1 MDTIEFFGKLEK
13 TRSKFIGKLR
23 KALPG
28 RSIDTE
34 IWDEME
40 EALLT
45 SDLGPTLTYDLISR
59 TKEIITTGKIQAAED
74 ILDILKNEMVIIL
87 SKKQFIEQS
96 YDNLEINLIV
106 GVNGSGK
113 TTTIAK
119 LAKIKKKLGKAVLI
133 VAGDTFR
140 AAAISQIKYWGKHL
154 NIDVIA
160 NDMNSDPASVVYDG
174 IKAAKARNVDCLII
188 DTAGR
193 LHNETNLMN
202 ELKKI
207 HSVINREAPT
217 SNVESHLII
226 DANTGQNGLA
236 QAEEFVKKIDITSII
251 VTKIDGSA
259 KGGVII
265 AIKDKF
271 DIPISYLGVGETEDD
286 LVAFNA
292 HEFVDGIMGNT

>member
-119 LAKIKKKLGKAVLI
+119 LAKIKKELGKAVLI

-160 NDMNSDPASVVYDG
+160 NDMNSDPASVIYDG
-174 IKAAKARNVDCLII
+174 IKAAKARRVDCLII

-207 HSVINREAPT
+207 NSVINREAPT

>member
-28 RSIDTE
+28 RSIDSE
-34 IWDEME
+34 IWDEIE

-45 SDLGPTLTYDLISR
+45 SDLGPTLTYDLILR
-59 TKEIITTGKIQAAED
+59 TKEIITTEKIQAAED

-96 YDNLEINLIV
+96 YDDLEINLIV

-119 LAKIKKKLGKAVLI
+119 LAKIKKELGKSVLI

-140 AAAISQIKYWGKHL
+140 AAAISQIKYWGNHL

-160 NDMNSDPASVVYDG
+160 NDMNSDPASVIYDG
-174 IKAAKARNVDCLII
+174 IKAAKARRVDCLII

-207 HSVINREAPT
+207 NSVINREAPT

-265 AIKDKF
+265 AIKDKL

-286 LVAFNA
+286 LVKFNA